1 MILSKC
7 TFDQLPDAMQ
17 MHVLY
22 VQKIKTTDFHLAVW
36 SERNTLYWNDM
47 LDSELEEI
55 VSIIGDMS
63 FRYWNEEDAHGKT
76 LEKYYNKYGYAV
88 YSEIADAHRY
98 LRDKADYALA
108 ERTVK
113 KYMPKIDKEIDR
125 LKHKAKYNENLVKAM
140 CRYKGKRFK
149 SDYSTDDMYL
159 FYMVYMLGAGLLKWE
174 DGLL

>member
-1 MILSKC
+1 MI
-7 TFDQLPDAMQ
+7 
-17 MHVLY
+17 
-22 VQKIKTTDFHLAVW
+22 FHINFEYAI
-36 SERNTLYWNDM
+36 

-98 LRDKADYALA
+98 LKDKADYALA

-113 KYMPKIDKEIDR
+113 KYTPCKTNTYHLYCNR
-125 LKHKAKYNENLVKAM
+125 
-140 CRYKGKRFK
+140 
-149 SDYSTDDMYL
+149 S
-159 FYMVYMLGAGLLKWE
+159 
-174 DGLL
+174 